1 MIFLSVE
8 DLERKLDLSN
18 VLVMPK
24 DEFYEHS
31 VYQQPDYVN
40 SYEYWNIKNAQYVI
54 VAESD
59 WIELLDA
66 EQRQFILAA

>member
-1 MIFLSVE
+1 ME